1 MPAHSRDHTTPE
13 PLRGADDG
21 PVGGGDL
28 APRPR
33 HAAPDD
39 WNTADP
45 GPGDA
50 AGVRPWQED
59 TPAYDGGRHVLR
71 DDETVAT
78 GDTGATGGAGIGWA
92 PTDETPAGEAAAGEV
107 PDGEVS
113 PTAAPGF
120 DLEDYLEHTEV
131 SILEPRYKVSPKAP
145 IAWTLESMWSIIILV
160 ALQVGW
166 YFWGDNVMAFWN
178 WVAAAFTAWVGF
190 FSLFVAPT
198 WRYFVARWDFS
209 DTAVFA
215 KSGWWTHQYRIAP
228 LSRLQTVYTKRS
240 MFERML
246 GLASVIASTAS
257 SHGSVEIKGL
267 PLADAETLA
276 DHLLTIAEIGE
287 GDAT

>member
-1 MPAHSRDHTTPE
+1 MPAHSRDSSTPE
-13 PLRGADDG
+13 PQYGFGHAS
-21 PVGGGDL
+21 GDV

-39 WNTADP
+39 VDVGEAPVPFETEQP
-45 GPGDA
+45 M
-50 AGVRPWQED
+50 
-59 TPAYDGGRHVLR
+59 YDGGRHAQP
-71 DDETVAT
+71 DD
-78 GDTGATGGAGIGWA
+78 D
-92 PTDETPAGEAAAGEV
+92 PGEV
-107 PDGEVS
+107 PEGEVS
-113 PTAAPGF
+113 PTADPDF

-145 IAWTLESMWSIIILV
+145 IAWTLESMWSIIILI

-178 WVAAAFTAWVGF
+178 WVAAAATAWIGF

-209 DTAVFA
+209 DTAVYA

-276 DHLLTIAEIGE
+276 DHLLKIAEIGE